1 MALPRSS
8 SALRTIWLVGVASIL
23 APRASHAQMITL
35 SEAVRT
41 AESHDRSIH
50 VAELER
56 NKALR
61 EIDVEKTRRFP
72 VFSITALGSQPLN
85 QLGITLER
93 GSLGLYPHDGPIPG
107 ETTTLQSPLRFGFI
121 GYASVAQPLTQQ
133 YKIGLGIALAKI
145 GVNATTEQIRAKR
158 QGIANEV
165 RRLYYGIAQ
174 AESGKATLQ
183 ATIDFLRHL
192 DRETGEQ
199 VVQRVALQ
207 ADLLNVKAQLVQAE
221 YDLLKM
227 DDPIQTQKEQLNR
240 LMGRPID
247 APLEVDVSSV
257 VENEPVSLSDAHAE
271 ALSSRPEIR
280 LAKVQQRKSQ
290 LERRLA
296 SAERIPDVSLS
307 WFGLRTV
314 NFSSVLPS
322 AISSVGVQATWD
334 VFDWGRKRQEVQS
347 KQDAEA
353 QAALELEDTE
363 ARVMTDVAHQYRR
376 IIEARKAV
384 MLAQAF
390 QSSNAEALRVA
401 RNRYMQREAVLSEVS
416 KLQASLAD
424 ANHRYTQALMDL
436 AIAQADF
443 EKAVGRD
450 Q

>member
-1 MALPRSS
+1 M
-8 SALRTIWLVGVASIL
+8 WLVGVASIFT
-23 APRASHAQMITL
+23 PRALHAQTITV
-35 SEAVRT
+35 SDAVRT
-41 AESHDRSIH
+41 AQNHDRSIH

-61 EIDVEKTRRFP
+61 EIDIAKTRRLP

-93 GSLGLYPHDGPIPG
+93 GSLGVYPHDGPIPG

-133 YKIGLGIALAKI
+133 YKIGLGIELAKI
-145 GVNATTEQIRAKR
+145 GVDATAEQIRAKR
-158 QGIANEV
+158 QGIANDV

-174 AESGKATLQ
+174 AESGKATLR
-183 ATIDFLRHL
+183 ATVDFLRQL

-199 VVQRVALQ
+199 VVQRVVLQ

-221 YDLLKM
+221 YELLKL
-227 DDPIQTQKEQLNR
+227 DDPIQSQKEQLNR

-247 APLEVDVSSV
+247 APLEIDVSSV
-257 VENEPVSLSDAHAE
+257 IANEPVSLPDASAE
-271 ALSSRPEIR
+271 ALKFRPEIR
-280 LAKVQQRKSQ
+280 LARVQQRKSQ

-314 NFSSVLPS
+314 NFSSVFPS
-322 AISSVGVQATWD
+322 AVSSVGIQASWD
-334 VFDWGRKRQEVQS
+334 VFDWGRKHKEVQS

-353 QAALELEDTE
+353 QAALELEDME
-363 ARVMTDVAHQYRR
+363 ARVIADVAHQYRR

-384 MLAQAF
+384 VLAQAF
-390 QSSNAEALRVA
+390 QASNAEALRVT
-401 RNRYMQREAVLSEVS
+401 RNRYLQREAVLSDVS
-416 KLQASLAD
+416 RLQASLAD

-436 AIAQADF
+436 ATTQADF
-443 EKAVGRD
+443 EKAIGRD